1 MQTFRKYFLPGFIFQ
16 SLIIGG
22 GYGTGREIVEFFL
35 KFGPVHG
42 LWNMLITTIIWSV
55 VLALCFELCRIGK
68 NYNYQLFIKDLLG
81 KFWIAY
87 EVLFIFGMI
96 LVLSV
101 MGSASGDIINQ
112 MIGST

>member
-55 VLALCFELCRIGK
+55 VLALAINGATNSKTVANFNVNFTRFSYE
-68 NYNYQLFIKDLLG
+68 FTFLL
-81 KFWIAY
+81 W
-87 EVLFIFGMI
+87 LI
-96 LVLSV
+96 LR
-101 MGSASGDIINQ
+101 
-112 MIGST
+112 

>member
-35 KFGPVHG
+35 KFGPLHG

-68 NYNYQLFIKDLLG
+68 TYNYQLFIKNLLG

-87 EVLFIFGMI
+87 EVLY
-96 LVLSV
+96 LSL
-101 MGSASGDIINQ
+101 IHI
-112 MIGST
+112 